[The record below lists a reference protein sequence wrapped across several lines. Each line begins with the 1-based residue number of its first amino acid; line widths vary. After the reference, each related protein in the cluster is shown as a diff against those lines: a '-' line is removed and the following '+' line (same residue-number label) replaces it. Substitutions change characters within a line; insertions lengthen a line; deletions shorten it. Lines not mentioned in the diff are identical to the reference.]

1 MKRNAFAFFTLMLAF
16 TISAALIAPAQ
27 AQFTLV
33 KISTDKFTNS
43 DSVHR
48 TEVEPDF
55 FSWGNTIVGT
65 FHVARVPG
73 SIGWGSADVGWSTS
87 TDGGK
92 TWTYGI
98 LPALTDTYKNGPY
111 GWAADPS
118 VAYDAKH
125 KQWLISTLPLK
136 NQENGGTIGDVAVSR
151 SAD

>member
-1 MKRNAFAFFTLMLAF
+1 MQHVKTKSQLIRENLMKRNTLTLFAVALAFAATLA
-16 TISAALIAPAQ
+16 IAIPAH

-33 KISTDKFTNS
+33 KISADKFTNS

-73 SIGWGSADVGWSTS
+73 SIGWGSADVGGGTS
-87 TDGGK
+87 TDAGK

-98 LPALTDTYKNGPY
+98 LPGLTDNY
-111 GWAADPS
+111 
-118 VAYDAKH
+118 
-125 KQWLISTLPLK
+125 
-136 NQENGGTIGDVAVSR
+136 
-151 SAD
+151 

>member
-1 MKRNAFAFFTLMLAF
+1 VNAKSFTQKENLMNRNTLALVFIMLAA
-16 TISAALIAPAQ
+16 ISVTLIVPAQ

-43 DSVHR
+43 DSVHK

-73 SIGWGSADVGWSTS
+73 SIGWGSADVGWATS
-87 TDGGK
+87 TDAGK

-98 LPALTDTYKNGPY
+98 LPALTDKIQERTVRLG
-111 GWAADPS
+111 S
-118 VAYDAKH
+118 R
-125 KQWLISTLPLK
+125 PL
-136 NQENGGTIGDVAVSR
+136 SR
-151 SAD
+151 L